1 MPQGNVELIEQL
13 VAVFNERGI
22 EATREFCD
30 PEMEFHEP
38 PEQPGAR
45 VARGIDQVVEFFT
58 EFDSAWES
66 HRSEPLEIRA
76 VGEDRVLME
85 TVEHFVGRTAWKSR
99 RPSPAFTRSAT
110 ARCFAGRA
118 SGREAALS
126 RPWALRSDTGRALP
140 GAVR

>member
-1 MPQGNVELIEQL
+1 MSRGNVELIEQL

-76 VGEDRVLME
+76 VGEDKVLLE
-85 TVEHFVGRTAWKSR
+85 TVEHFVGRDGVAV
-99 RPSPAFTRSAT
+99 
-110 ARCFAGRA
+110 
-118 SGREAALS
+118 EAPFS
-126 RPWALRSDTGRALP
+126 SVHTIRDGKVLRWQGFWERGRALE
-140 GAVR
+140 AVGLTE

>member
-1 MPQGNVELIEQL
+1 MSRGNVELIEHL
-13 VAVFNERGI
+13 VAVFNEHGI
-22 EATREFCD
+22 EATREFSH

-76 VGEDRVLME
+76 VGEDKVLLE
-85 TVEHFVGRTAWKSR
+85 TVEHFVGRD
-99 RPSPAFTRSAT
+99 
-110 ARCFAGRA
+110 GVEV
-118 SGREAALS
+118 EAPFS
-126 RPWALRSDTGRALP
+126 SVYTIRDGKVLRWQGFWERGRALEA
-140 GAVR
+140 GGLTE